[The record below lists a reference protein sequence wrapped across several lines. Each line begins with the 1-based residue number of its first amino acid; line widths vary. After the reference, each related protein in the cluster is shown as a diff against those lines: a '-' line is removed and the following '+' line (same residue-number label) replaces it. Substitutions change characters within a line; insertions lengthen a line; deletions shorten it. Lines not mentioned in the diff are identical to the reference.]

1 MQIHGECR
9 MALNVKQLQDLQDK
23 IGSEF
28 IMPDSLSRLSAL
40 KDLKSLDN
48 NKFAQ
53 ATDQRYSR
61 QFKNTSLEGGGQPNL
76 SEQVQN
82 IAQKGRM
89 GDSMLMHVNPE
100 EVRGLS
106 SVAPITVNPETGL
119 PEAFAPAVLAL
130 AAGAGFAGAGT
141 AVAGAGIMAG
151 LSGMWGA
158 LGPIGQG
165 MLIGGGMGGIKSLI
179 TGGDNPLRDVLLGA
193 ALGGLGPALSGGTA
207 TGAEL
212 AASDAF
218 TAGAGP
224 SITVPEVTATLPA
237 AASSGGVGGGSNA
250 FLQGA
255 RGLNPRAALSPSLS
269 SAGVGQFGPQ
279 MITPTLSAPVSPV
292 THGLSTY
299 PVTHGPGTYN
309 APSLP
314 YTSPTPV
321 KSPVTARPGL
331 DAAGKP
337 LELAPFKDEAS
348 KRAHF
353 KKYGG
358 KEEVTPSDKTF
369 FGDLKDWWKE
379 REWYEKAGIA
389 GLGTLAGTELLS
401 RPREQ
406 QQVEGLK
413 PVQPFA
419 QGDPKIPLKPI
430 SPLTEEQIRTAYTGP
445 SGTGIDTYFQPAK
458 EGGLLS
464 VTTKQGGG
472 SFYDTPRYAAGLTD
486 RPDAMIRPYAGVGD
500 PRYAKPLSLKD
511 WNALYG
517 PGAAGADDDDGGGGG
532 VSALNPFVF
541 PDTTPFQSNLSSFN
555 LGDRLGRI
563 TGQNQFPQV
572 PVVLPEQVT
581 TPVSPNIPVPTD
593 TSALGDLFKRFEQ
606 TAQIDPIAGLV
617 APAVGINQG
626 GTVGLARGGIFEG
639 RVQGQGDGMADKVAF
654 GVRPQTPK
662 DIPNTPDVA
671 LLSSDEYVVPAD
683 VVSMLGNG
691 SSTAGAQSL
700 DKFNK
705 LMRKKAH
712 GTNKQQ
718 RQLNAGKEL
727 SSLV

>member
-9 MALNVKQLQDLQDK
+9 MALNVEQLQALQDK

-61 QFKNTSLEGGGQPNL
+61 RFKNTSLEGGGQPNL
-76 SEQVQN
+76 SAQVQN

-130 AAGAGFAGAGT
+130 AAAAGTAAAGAGT
-141 AVAGAGIMAG
+141 AVAATGIMAG
-151 LSGMWGA
+151 LGGMWA
-158 LGPIGQG
+158 SLGPIGQG
-165 MLIGGGMGGIKSLI
+165 MLIGGGMGGLRSLV

-193 ALGGLGPALSGGTA
+193 ALGGIGPALGAG
-207 TGAEL
+207 TGADL
-212 AASDAF
+212 VASDAF

-224 SITVPEVTATLPA
+224 SIGATVPEVTATLPA
-237 AASSGGVGGGSNA
+237 AASSGGIGGGGNA

-255 RGLNPRAALSPSLS
+255 RGLNPQAIPFGQVTPAVSKALTPDFTKGFGMFTGQKPPTPFMPS
-269 SAGVGQFGPQ
+269 G
-279 MITPTLSAPVSPV
+279 
-292 THGLSTY
+292 
-299 PVTHGPGTYN
+299 GPGSHG
-309 APSLP
+309 APYLP
-314 YTSPTPV
+314 YTPA
-321 KSPVTARPGL
+321 TASPGL
-331 DAAGKP
+331 DLAGRATNPVMQTAAQR
-337 LELAPFKDEAS
+337 EAAR
-348 KRAHF
+348 KAVAATDV
-353 KKYGG
+353 GG
-358 KEEVTPSDKTF
+358 KAIPKEATPSDKTF

-379 REWYEKAGIA
+379 REWYEKAGIT
-389 GLGTLAGTELLS
+389 GLGTLAATDLLS

-458 EGGLLS
+458 EGGIVSL
-464 VTTKQGGG
+464 QYGG
-472 SFYDTPRYAAGLTD
+472 
-486 RPDAMIRPYAGVGD
+486 
-500 PRYAKPLSLKD
+500 PLSHP
-511 WNALYG
+511 AATG
-517 PGAAGADDDDGGGGG
+517 PISHPVGLAQDTQRRIGSVDDSGGIPA
-532 VSALNPFVF
+532 VNPFVF
-541 PDTTPFQSNLSSFN
+541 PDVTPFQSNLSSFN
-555 LGDRLGRI
+555 LGNRLSRI
-563 TGQNQFPQV
+563 TGQSQIPQA
-572 PVVLPEQVT
+572 PVVLPEQAT
-581 TPVSPNIPVPTD
+581 TPVSTNIPLPID
-593 TSALGDLFKRFEQ
+593 TSALEDLYKRFLQ
-606 TAQIDPIAGLV
+606 TSQVDPIAGLV
-617 APAVGINQG
+617 ASEVGINQG

-700 DKFNK
+700 DKFNQ

-718 RQLNAGKEL
+718 RELNAGKEL

>member
-61 QFKNTSLEGGGQPNL
+61 RFKNTSLEGGGQPNL
-76 SEQVQN
+76 SAQVQN

-141 AVAGAGIMAG
+141 AVAATGIMAG
-151 LSGMWGA
+151 LGGMWA
-158 LGPIGQG
+158 SLGPIGQG
-165 MLIGGGMGGIKSLI
+165 MLIGGGMGGLKSLFM
-179 TGGDNPLRDVLLGA
+179 GGENPLRDILLGA
-193 ALGGLGPALSGGTA
+193 AMGGVGAGLFGGA
-207 TGAEL
+207 GTGAEL
-212 AASDAF
+212 AASDAV
-218 TAGAGP
+218 TAGAGS
-224 SITVPEVTATLPA
+224 SIGATVPEVTATLPA
-237 AASSGGVGGGSNA
+237 AASSGGIGGGGNA

-255 RGLNPRAALSPSLS
+255 RGLNPRIALSPSSLRPV
-269 SAGVGQFGPQ
+269 SAGASAFPQ
-279 MITPTLSAPVSPV
+279 AISTTYPQTLSPAMP
-292 THGLSTY
+292 
-299 PVTHGPGTYN
+299 PVTHGPGTYG
-309 APSLP
+309 AP
-314 YTSPTPV
+314 YTQYV
-321 KSPVTARPGL
+321 KPSVQTAAQREAARKAVTAT
-331 DAAGKP
+331 DA
-337 LELAPFKDEAS
+337 
-348 KRAHF
+348 
-353 KKYGG
+353 GG
-358 KEEVTPSDKTF
+358 KAIPKEATPSDKTF

-379 REWYEKAGIA
+379 REWYEKAGIT
-389 GLGTLAGTELLS
+389 GLGTLAATELLS

-472 SFYDTPRYAAGLTD
+472 SPYGTPIYGYGLTD
-486 RPDAMIRPYAGVGD
+486 RPDAMMRPYGGAGD
-500 PRYAKPLSLKD
+500 PRYAKPLSLTD

-517 PGAAGADDDDGGGGG
+517 PGAGGDGDGGGGGG
-532 VSALNPFVF
+532 VSALNPFTF
-541 PDTTPFQSNLSSFN
+541 PDVTPFQSSLSSFN

-563 TGQNQFPQV
+563 IGQPQT
-572 PVVLPEQVT
+572 VLPQQPSVPFTLPQQTTSPSSTFAT
-581 TPVSPNIPVPTD
+581 TPAIE
-593 TSALGDLFKRFEQ
+593 DLFARFQE
-606 TAQIDPIAGLV
+606 TAQVDPIAGLV
-617 APAVGINQG
+617 ASEVGINQG
-626 GTVGLARGGIFEG
+626 GTVGLARGGVFEG

-700 DKFNK
+700 DKFNQ

-712 GTNKQQ
+712 GTNRQQ
-718 RQLNAGKEL
+718 KQLNAGKEL